1 MYSKYLIAAII
12 IHGCIGYF
20 EDLIQLIYTK
30 VPVPLGNF
38 YNESLSLH
46 YGIILDSDGLS
57 QTMSFISS
65 LQIFGSIISLLVI
78 LPKMDT
84 FGRKFVAVYFRAG
97 IGFLSAIFLLFGK
110 LFLSIESFAIG
121 TVLFGA
127 LWPIKSGVTKYYISE
142 CSPDKIRG
150 FLLLPQFLGNDERWH
165 FTLYI
170 AIGIIGI
177 FIFGAYFIPES
188 PKFLWFQGKKFEA
201 IKAVKA
207 FHGKNVDIESITN
220 GYDLER
226 SIIHTKSNHINLR
239 QIWEDNGLRSSLILT
254 FVTMLVNLVGP
265 LQIYFVY
272 SITLK
277 IKYGFTNSQAVTFEL
292 FLNLACLPL
301 GYILPF
307 LYEKIGRRPIFLFT
321 VFLSCLIAVFMFLS
335 EAFLN

>member
-1 MYSKYLIAAII
+1 
-12 IHGCIGYF
+12 
-20 EDLIQLIYTK
+20 
-30 VPVPLGNF
+30 
-38 YNESLSLH
+38 
-46 YGIILDSDGLS
+46 
-57 QTMSFISS
+57 
-65 LQIFGSIISLLVI
+65 
-78 LPKMDT
+78 MDT

-97 IGFLSAIFLLFGK
+97 IGFLSVIFLLFGK

-150 FLLLPQFLGNDERWH
+150 L
-165 FTLYI
+165 FTQGLVSI
-170 AIGIIGI
+170 T
-177 FIFGAYFIPES
+177 ES
-188 PKFLWFQGKKFEA
+188 
-201 IKAVKA
+201 V
-207 FHGKNVDIESITN
+207 TN

-321 VFLSCLIAVFMFLS
+321 VFLSCLIADLLPAPAKSTVTQAMMLTTSILGIAFNFLFS
-335 EAFLN
+335 FLQPLLGFCYFLPIIFIQFFFFYYLFKNLPETRFKAVYQNFEELQSVIHSRRNTNILLTRSRVNSLLRKPQKHSLYSYGTV